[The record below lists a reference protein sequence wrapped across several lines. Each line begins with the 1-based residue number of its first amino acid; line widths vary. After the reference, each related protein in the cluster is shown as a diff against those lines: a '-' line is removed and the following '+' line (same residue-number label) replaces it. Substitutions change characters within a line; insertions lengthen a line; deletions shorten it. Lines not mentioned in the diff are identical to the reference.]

1 MNIALVM
8 LAAGNSRRFGSNKL
22 LYEIDGKPMYRHIL
36 EKLMVVAEQLEE
48 MEAVGKPEYCERPE
62 QWKKQDE
69 EEYKE
74 KDTECNRVIA
84 PLDEIKSKLLKQNDC
99 YKKITVVTQYEEIEQ
114 AVRSLGAN
122 VYINPHPDE
131 GISSSLKIG
140 LKANLDADA
149 CLFTVSDQPWLT
161 TATIHQLITLLKTSR
176 KGIACVS
183 CEGKL
188 GNPCIF
194 TKKYYDALLS
204 ITGDKGGKSVI
215 TAHRDDTAVLKVN
228 DMKELTDM
236 DVKL

>member
-1 MNIALVM
+1 MKIALIM

-36 EKLMVVAEQLEE
+36 EKLMVVTELLE
-48 MEAVGKPEYCERPE
+48 KNEYESLERCE
-62 QWKKQDE
+62 
-69 EEYKE
+69 
-74 KDTECNRVIA
+74 
-84 PLDEIKSKLLKQNDC
+84 KQNEESNRIIAASDETVKRDNC

-114 AVRSLGAN
+114 TARKLGAN

-140 LKANLDADA
+140 LKANLDADV

-161 TATIHQLITLLKTSR
+161 TATIHQLITLQKNSG

-194 TKKYYDALLS
+194 TKKYYDVLLS
-204 ITGDKGGKSVI
+204 LTGDKGGKSVI

-228 DMKELTDM
+228 DVRELTDM

>member
-1 MNIALVM
+1 MKIALIM
-8 LAAGNSRRFGSNKL
+8 LAAGNSCRFGSNKL

-36 EKLMVVAEQLEE
+36 EKLMVVAELLE
-48 MEAVGKPEYCERPE
+48 KNEYESLERCE
-62 QWKKQDE
+62 
-69 EEYKE
+69 
-74 KDTECNRVIA
+74 
-84 PLDEIKSKLLKQNDC
+84 KQNEESNRIIASSDETVKRDNC

-114 AVRSLGAN
+114 TARKLGAN

-140 LKANLDADA
+140 LKANLDADV

-161 TATIHQLITLLKTSR
+161 TATIHQLITLQKNSG

-188 GNPCIF
+188 GNPCVF

-204 ITGDKGGKSVI
+204 ITGDKGGKSVM

-228 DMKELTDM
+228 DVRELTDM

>member
-1 MNIALVM
+1 MKIALIM

-36 EKLMVVAEQLEE
+36 EKLMVVAELLE
-48 MEAVGKPEYCERPE
+48 KNEYESLERCE
-62 QWKKQDE
+62 
-69 EEYKE
+69 
-74 KDTECNRVIA
+74 
-84 PLDEIKSKLLKQNDC
+84 KQNEESNRIIAASDETVKRDNC

-114 AVRSLGAN
+114 TARKLGAN

-161 TATIHQLITLLKTSR
+161 TATIHQLITLQKNSG

-194 TKKYYDALLS
+194 TKKYYDVLLS
-204 ITGDKGGKSVI
+204 LTGDKGGKSVI

-228 DMKELTDM
+228 DVRELTDM

>member
-1 MNIALVM
+1 MKIALIM

-36 EKLMVVAEQLEE
+36 EKLMVVTELLE
-48 MEAVGKPEYCERPE
+48 KNEYESLERCE
-62 QWKKQDE
+62 
-69 EEYKE
+69 
-74 KDTECNRVIA
+74 
-84 PLDEIKSKLLKQNDC
+84 KQNEESNRIIATSDKTVKRDNC

-114 AVRSLGAN
+114 SARKLGAN

-140 LKANLDADA
+140 LKANLDADV

-161 TATIHQLITLLKTSR
+161 TATIHQLITLQKNSG

-183 CEGKL
+183 CEGKF

-194 TKKYYDALLS
+194 TKKYYDVLLS
-204 ITGDKGGKSVI
+204 LTGDKGGKSVI
-215 TAHRDDTAVLKVN
+215 TAHRDDMAVLKVN
-228 DMKELTDM
+228 DVRELTDM

>member
-1 MNIALVM
+1 MKIALIM

-36 EKLMVVAEQLEE
+36 EKLMVVAELLE
-48 MEAVGKPEYCERPE
+48 KNEYESLERCE
-62 QWKKQDE
+62 
-69 EEYKE
+69 
-74 KDTECNRVIA
+74 
-84 PLDEIKSKLLKQNDC
+84 KQNEESNRIIAASDETVKRDNC

-114 AVRSLGAN
+114 TARKLGAN

-140 LKANLDADA
+140 LKANLDADV

-161 TATIHQLITLLKTSR
+161 TATIHQLITLQKNSG

-183 CEGKL
+183 CEGKF

-194 TKKYYDALLS
+194 TKKYYDVLLS
-204 ITGDKGGKSVI
+204 LTGDKGGKSVI

-228 DMKELTDM
+228 DVRELTDM

>member
-1 MNIALVM
+1 MRLAIVM
-8 LAAGNSRRFGSNKL
+8 LAAGNSRRFGTNKL
-22 LYEIDGKPMYRHIL
+22 LYRIDGKPMYRHIL

-48 MEAVGKPEYCERPE
+48 
-62 QWKKQDE
+62 
-69 EEYKE
+69 
-74 KDTECNRVIA
+74 TECIEKVECGEHRLGELKKEINKQCKKTIA
-84 PLDEIKSKLLKQNDC
+84 LAAESSAKLSYQNNC

-114 AVRSLGAN
+114 AARALGAN

-161 TATIHQLITLLKTSR
+161 AETIHQLITLLKVSN

-183 CEGKL
+183 CSGKL

-194 TKKYYDALLS
+194 TKRYYDDLLS
-204 ITGDKGGKSVI
+204 ITGDKGGKAVI

-228 DMKELTDM
+228 DVRELTDM

>member
-1 MNIALVM
+1 MNKLQEPQNKGSQAQEKPTFIM

-22 LYEIDGKPMYRHIL
+22 LYEIGGVPMYLRTLH
-36 EKLMVVAEQLEE
+36 KLQKAASEL
-48 MEAVGKPEYCERPE
+48 GNCE
-62 QWKKQDE
+62 
-69 EEYKE
+69 
-74 KDTECNRVIA
+74 I
-84 PLDEIKSKLLKQNDC
+84 I
-99 YKKITVVTQYEEIEQ
+99 VVTQYEEIEQ
-114 AVRSLGAN
+114 AARSLGVN

-140 LKANLDADA
+140 LKANLDVDA

-161 TATIHQLITLLKTSR
+161 IATIRQLITLLKTSG

-194 TKKYYDALLS
+194 TKKYYDSLLS
-204 ITGDKGGKSVI
+204 INGDKGGKAVI
-215 TAHRDDTAVLKVN
+215 TAHRDDTVVLKVN
-228 DMKELTDM
+228 DVKELTDM

>member
-1 MNIALVM
+1 MKIALIM

-22 LYEIDGKPMYRHIL
+22 LYEIEGKPMYRHIL
-36 EKLMVVAEQLEE
+36 EKLMIVAEWLEE
-48 MEAVGKPEYCERPE
+48 TCSKSFECDENRLGELKKEINKQCKKIIGLSVGS
-62 QWKKQDE
+62 
-69 EEYKE
+69 
-74 KDTECNRVIA
+74 NA
-84 PLDEIKSKLLKQNDC
+84 KLSYQNNC

-114 AVRSLGAN
+114 AARALGAN

-149 CLFTVSDQPWLT
+149 CFFTVSDQPWLT
-161 TATIHQLITLLKTSR
+161 AETIHQLITLLKISN

-183 CEGKL
+183 CDGKL

-194 TKKYYDALLS
+194 TKRYYDDLLS
-204 ITGDKGGKSVI
+204 ITGDKGGKAVI

-228 DMKELTDM
+228 DVKELTDM
-236 DVKL
+236 DAKY

>member
-1 MNIALVM
+1 MKIALIM

-36 EKLMVVAEQLEE
+36 EKLMVVTELLE
-48 MEAVGKPEYCERPE
+48 KNEYESLERCE
-62 QWKKQDE
+62 
-69 EEYKE
+69 
-74 KDTECNRVIA
+74 
-84 PLDEIKSKLLKQNDC
+84 KQNEESNRIIAASDETVKRDNC

-114 AVRSLGAN
+114 SARKLGAN

-140 LKANLDADA
+140 LKANLDADV

-161 TATIHQLITLLKTSR
+161 TATIHQLITLQKNSG

-194 TKKYYDALLS
+194 TKKYYDVLLS
-204 ITGDKGGKSVI
+204 LTGDKGGKSVI

-228 DMKELTDM
+228 DVRELTDM

>member
-1 MNIALVM
+1 
-8 LAAGNSRRFGSNKL
+8 
-22 LYEIDGKPMYRHIL
+22 MYTL
-36 EKLMVVAEQLEE
+36 LMVVAELLE
-48 MEAVGKPEYCERPE
+48 KNEYESLERCE
-62 QWKKQDE
+62 
-69 EEYKE
+69 
-74 KDTECNRVIA
+74 
-84 PLDEIKSKLLKQNDC
+84 KQNEERNRIIASSDETVKRDNC

-114 AVRSLGAN
+114 TARKLGAN

-140 LKANLDADA
+140 LKANLDADV

-161 TATIHQLITLLKTSR
+161 TATIHQLITLQKNSG

-183 CEGKL
+183 CEGKF

-194 TKKYYDALLS
+194 TKKYYDVLLS
-204 ITGDKGGKSVI
+204 LTGDKGGKSVI

-228 DMKELTDM
+228 DVRELTDM

>member
-1 MNIALVM
+1 MKIALIM

-36 EKLMVVAEQLEE
+36 EKLMVVTELLE
-48 MEAVGKPEYCERPE
+48 KNEYESLERCE
-62 QWKKQDE
+62 
-69 EEYKE
+69 
-74 KDTECNRVIA
+74 
-84 PLDEIKSKLLKQNDC
+84 KQNEESNRIIAASDETVKRDNC

-114 AVRSLGAN
+114 TARSLGAN
-122 VYINPHPDE
+122 VYINPHSDE

-161 TATIHQLITLLKTSR
+161 TATIHQLITLQENSG

-188 GNPCIF
+188 GNPCVF
-194 TKKYYDALLS
+194 SKKYYDALLS
-204 ITGDKGGKSVI
+204 ITGDKGGKSVM
-215 TAHRDDTAVLKVN
+215 TAHRDDTAVLKVK
-228 DMKELTDM
+228 DVRELTDM

>member
-1 MNIALVM
+1 MKIALIM

-36 EKLMVVAEQLEE
+36 EKLMVVTELLEKNEYESLEQ
-48 MEAVGKPEYCERPE
+48 CE
-62 QWKKQDE
+62 
-69 EEYKE
+69 
-74 KDTECNRVIA
+74 
-84 PLDEIKSKLLKQNDC
+84 KQNEESNRIIASSDETVKRDNC

-114 AVRSLGAN
+114 TARKLGAN

-161 TATIHQLITLLKTSR
+161 TATIHQLITLQKNSG

-228 DMKELTDM
+228 DVRELTDM

>member
-1 MNIALVM
+1 MKIALIM

-36 EKLMVVAEQLEE
+36 EKLMVVTELLE
-48 MEAVGKPEYCERPE
+48 KNEYESLERCE
-62 QWKKQDE
+62 
-69 EEYKE
+69 
-74 KDTECNRVIA
+74 
-84 PLDEIKSKLLKQNDC
+84 KQNEESNRIIAASDETVKRDNC

-114 AVRSLGAN
+114 TARKLGAN
-122 VYINPHPDE
+122 VYINPHSDE
-131 GISSSLKIG
+131 GLSSSLKIG

-161 TATIHQLITLLKTSR
+161 TATIHQLITLQENSG

-188 GNPCIF
+188 GNPCVF
-194 TKKYYDALLS
+194 SKKYYDALLS
-204 ITGDKGGKSVI
+204 ITGDKGGKSVM

-228 DMKELTDM
+228 DVRELTDM